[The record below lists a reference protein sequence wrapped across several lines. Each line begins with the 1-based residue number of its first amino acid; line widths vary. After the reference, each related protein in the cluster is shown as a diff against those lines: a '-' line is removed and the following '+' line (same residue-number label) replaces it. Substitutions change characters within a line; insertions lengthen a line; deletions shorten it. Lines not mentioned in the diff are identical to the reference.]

1 MYLVHKPTGFAVF
14 LAKSFA
20 GWYSPESAKSH
31 DAMNELFG
39 VNEVSMA
46 APESFVIAFDHGKP
60 EAIDVN
66 RVDGYEHLR
75 KVTLSNDA

>member
-1 MYLVHKPTGFAVF
+1 
-14 LAKSFA
+14 
-20 GWYSPESAKSH
+20 
-31 DAMNELFG
+31 MNELFG